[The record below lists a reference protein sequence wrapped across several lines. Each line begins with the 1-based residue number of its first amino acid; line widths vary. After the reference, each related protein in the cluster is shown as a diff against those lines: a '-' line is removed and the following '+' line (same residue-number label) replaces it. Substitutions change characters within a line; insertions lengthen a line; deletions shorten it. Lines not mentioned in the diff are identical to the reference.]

1 MTNKHKIILDKLI
14 AYLEQNPSQRF
25 GQALFNLGINEF
37 KENEE
42 FQLRDIHRDQDSII
56 INRIEKQ
63 LTWFDLQKKVQIGVE
78 KVEGIGGMT
87 VNERL
92 CASDLSNLFY
102 EVRENNKEHARFI
115 LKALKVDELSI
126 VQILK

>member
-1 MTNKHKIILDKLI
+1 M
-14 AYLEQNPSQRF
+14 
-25 GQALFNLGINEF
+25 
-37 KENEE
+37 
-42 FQLRDIHRDQDSII
+42 
-56 INRIEKQ
+56 
-63 LTWFDLQKKVQIGVE
+63 QIGVE